1 MEIIYR
7 SDMSYDEFAINRLI
21 YLSDGTKR
29 SDLVIKLNYID
40 KLIDN
45 LSLMNSIIDEYNK
58 MKECYIL
65 YEYNKKCKYP
75 PFKIEKHTINN
86 VTYNRFTLNQFK
98 LFYVDNIQNIID
110 TNNIYIEIDEKK
122 DDGWTY
128 ICDKIKI
135 KKEKMSQLLDEIN
148 QIKQQ

>member
-21 YLSDGTKR
+21 YLSDGIER
-29 SDLVIKLNYID
+29 NDLVIKLIHID

-98 LFYVDNIQNIID
+98 RFYVDNIQNIID